1 MEIDAAYGKIAPPVV
16 WATRGY
22 PSQLTCN
29 WVLTASVREKR
40 VMYINIYN
48 VDIDKDPRANS
59 ETNDTLKVGWL

>member
-16 WATRGY
+16 WETREY
-22 PSQLTCN
+22 LSQLTCN

-48 VDIDKDPRANS
+48 VDLDKDPRANP
-59 ETNDTLKVGWL
+59 ETNDTLKVG